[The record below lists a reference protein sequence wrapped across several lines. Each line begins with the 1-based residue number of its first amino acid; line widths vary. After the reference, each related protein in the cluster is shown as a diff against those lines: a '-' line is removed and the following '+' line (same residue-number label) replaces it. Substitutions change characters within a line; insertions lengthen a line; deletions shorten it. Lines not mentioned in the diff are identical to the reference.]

1 MKTIDKEGLEWL
13 VEMDVLQPNLETR
26 TMTTAVEFLESVEVD
41 KFAKDSIK
49 HRYNSYGENTTSET
63 QKLDTIYG
71 FKQGFQKAIELL
83 KTTRTMTEFKQYR
96 RKSIS
101 EMRPY
106 VEGEILDGKVSISQ
120 ADKDNGSP
128 KLGDMIA
135 RNPKN
140 HSDQWLVAKQYF
152 EDNLEE
158 I

>member
-83 KTTRTMTEFKQYR
+83 KQQKQ
-96 RKSIS
+96 
-101 EMRPY
+101 
-106 VEGEILDGKVSISQ
+106 
-120 ADKDNGSP
+120 
-128 KLGDMIA
+128 
-135 RNPKN
+135 
-140 HSDQWLVAKQYF
+140 
-152 EDNLEE
+152 
-158 I
+158 

>member
-1 MKTIDKEGLEWL
+1 MKTQKEPKQDFDKSKYVSGIDPIVEETPKTYPRKTKTMKTELDKEAVEWL
-13 VEMDVLQPNLETR
+13 VEMDVLQPNL
-26 TMTTAVEFLESVEVD
+26 
-41 KFAKDSIK
+41 
-49 HRYNSYGENTTSET
+49 
-63 QKLDTIYG
+63 Q
-71 FKQGFQKAIELL
+71 
-83 KTTRTMTEFKQYR
+83 TTRPMTEFKQYR

-140 HSDQWLVAKQYF
+140 HEDQWLVAKQYF